1 MMGFDDE
8 PAKKRERER
17 MTALDEELALTS
29 KVLVV
34 ASTVVDF
41 IREMEQNAR
50 PDEKK
55 FVNGSLMAVATYAA
69 VSLDV
74 PLSRLGRE
82 DLAKGLAIEILA
94 IEILAVGIKTDPKT
108 LGKSASPKGVL
119 KALDA
124 IRDFADKKARKLAK
138 GKDDNGK

>member
-8 PAKKRERER
+8 PAKKRER

-82 DLAKGLAIEILA
+82 DLAKGLAVEILA
-94 IEILAVGIKTDPKT
+94 KGLAVGIKTDPKT

-124 IRDFADKKARKLAK
+124 IRGFADKKARKLAK

>member
-8 PAKKRERER
+8 PAKKRERERER

-69 VSLDV
+69 VSLDI

-82 DLAKGLAIEILA
+82 DLAKGLAV
-94 IEILAVGIKTDPKT
+94 EILAVGIKTDPKT

>member
-8 PAKKRERER
+8 PAKKRER

-50 PDEKK
+50 PDKKK
-55 FVNGSLMAVATYAA
+55 FVNGPLMAVATYAA

-82 DLAKGLAIEILA
+82 DLAKGLAV
-94 IEILAVGIKTDPKT
+94 EILAVGIKTDPKT

-138 GKDDNGK
+138 RKDDNGK

>member
-82 DLAKGLAIEILA
+82 DLAKGLA
-94 IEILAVGIKTDPKT
+94 VGIKTEPKT

>member
-8 PAKKRERER
+8 PAKKRER

-55 FVNGSLMAVATYAA
+55 FVNGPLMAVATYAA

-82 DLAKGLAIEILA
+82 DLAKGLA

>member
-82 DLAKGLAIEILA
+82 DLAKGLAV
-94 IEILAVGIKTDPKT
+94 EILAVGIKTDPKT

>member
-82 DLAKGLAIEILA
+82 DLAKGLAVEILA
-94 IEILAVGIKTDPKT
+94 KGLAVGIKTDPKT
-108 LGKSASPKGVL
+108 LGKSVSPKGVL

-138 GKDDNGK
+138 RKDDNGK

>member
-8 PAKKRERER
+8 PAKKRER

-50 PDEKK
+50 PDKKK
-55 FVNGSLMAVATYAA
+55 FVNGPLMAVATYAA

-82 DLAKGLAIEILA
+82 DLAKGLAV
-94 IEILAVGIKTDPKT
+94 EILAVGIKTDPKT